1 MQTLSEAGV
10 AHFASAAG
18 SGYTNLI
25 KDRRSCAAEGSSITA
40 QERTNG
46 DKTSRYI

>member
-1 MQTLSEAGV
+1 LPPRRGAVTL
-10 AHFASAAG
+10 
-18 SGYTNLI
+18 NLI

-46 DKTSRYI
+46 DKTSR